1 MSKSEVWSY
10 FKKLNNG
17 SAECHVDKCG
27 KVLKPGGTTTSL
39 ASHLNSQH
47 KIFEKKRKPE
57 GSLSTENTQQSK
69 KQKSITDYLGKYK
82 TLEETIARLC
92 AEEGFSYKKIA
103 TSDFLKRAMKK
114 FFPSENIPA
123 SRRAVKRYLR
133 SYYEKTVEETKSMIS
148 SLKKTGNKFS
158 ATLDEW
164 TSLKNVRFIN
174 VNIHFIEKESKR
186 FINLSVQPTSTQSER
201 NFSLAGGVV
210 TKTRTSLGDKEV
222 DKLCFLKSYFLNRD
236 KM

>member
-1 MSKSEVWSY
+1 MSKSWVWSY
-10 FKKLNNG
+10 FKKLNNGSALG

-57 GSLSTENTQQSK
+57 GSLSTENTSK

-123 SRRAVKRYLR
+123 SRLLKDICAHTMRKL
-133 SYYEKTVEETKSMIS
+133 
-148 SLKKTGNKFS
+148 LKKRR
-158 ATLDEW
+158 A
-164 TSLKNVRFIN
+164 
-174 VNIHFIEKESKR
+174 
-186 FINLSVQPTSTQSER
+186 
-201 NFSLAGGVV
+201 
-210 TKTRTSLGDKEV
+210 
-222 DKLCFLKSYFLNRD
+222 
-236 KM
+236 

>member
-1 MSKSEVWSY
+1 MKKSVN
-10 FKKLNNG
+10 L
-17 SAECHVDKCG
+17 
-27 KVLKPGGTTTSL
+27 KVRC
-39 ASHLNSQH
+39 QQ
-47 KIFEKKRKPE
+47 
-57 GSLSTENTQQSK
+57 NTQQSK

-103 TSDFLKRAMKK
+103 TSDFLKRALKRAMKK

-201 NFSLAGGVV
+201 NFSLAGGVF

>member
-39 ASHLNSQH
+39 TSHLNSQH

-123 SRRAVKRYLR
+123 SRLLKDICAH
-133 SYYEKTVEETKSMIS
+133 TIVEETKSMIS

-164 TSLKNVRFIN
+164 TSLKN
-174 VNIHFIEKESKR
+174 
-186 FINLSVQPTSTQSER
+186 
-201 NFSLAGGVV
+201 SLH
-210 TKTRTSLGDKEV
+210 
-222 DKLCFLKSYFLNRD
+222 
-236 KM
+236 

>member
-1 MSKSEVWSY
+1 MGKSWVWSY

-133 SYYEKTVEETKSMIS
+133 SYYEKT
-148 SLKKTGNKFS
+148 LKKRR
-158 ATLDEW
+158 A
-164 TSLKNVRFIN
+164 
-174 VNIHFIEKESKR
+174 
-186 FINLSVQPTSTQSER
+186 
-201 NFSLAGGVV
+201 
-210 TKTRTSLGDKEV
+210 
-222 DKLCFLKSYFLNRD
+222 
-236 KM
+236 

>member
-39 ASHLNSQH
+39 ASHLNSQQRYL
-47 KIFEKKRKPE
+47 KKSVNLKVRCQQISIK
-57 GSLSTENTQQSK
+57 LS
-69 KQKSITDYLGKYK
+69 GKVQD
-82 TLEETIARLC
+82 INARLC
-92 AEEGFSYKKIA
+92 AERNTKKLQR
-103 TSDFLKRAMKK
+103 DFLKRAMKK

-148 SLKKTGNKFS
+148 SLKKTGIFCNSRRMDIF
-158 ATLDEW
+158 EEC
-164 TSLKNVRFIN
+164 SL
-174 VNIHFIEKESKR
+174 H
-186 FINLSVQPTSTQSER
+186 
-201 NFSLAGGVV
+201 
-210 TKTRTSLGDKEV
+210 
-222 DKLCFLKSYFLNRD
+222 
-236 KM
+236 